1 MMEEKRK
8 ILIVDDN
15 PITIKALKNLFEGNG
30 YIVDGLEYGGQVYE
44 KVVNLQPDLVIMDIM
59 MPDIDGCV
67 ACEKIKNDSKTQHI
81 PVMIL
86 TGYGTDK
93 NLEKSVMSKADWYM
107 TKPYDVNFLMNT
119 VKKLIE
125 EKHRG

>member
-1 MMEEKRK
+1 MEEKRT

-15 PITIKALKNLFEGNG
+15 PITIKALKSLFENNG
-30 YIVDGLEYGGQVYE
+30 YIVDSLEYGGQVFE
-44 KVVNLQPDLVIMDIM
+44 RVADEQPDLVIMDIM

-86 TGYGTDK
+86 TGYGTEK

-125 EKHRG
+125 EKHRS